1 MPNFKKELMAAAGL
15 STRATTGAVQFDGST
30 YIQRGADLTGNS
42 DSSVITFSYWYR
54 YDHATQ
60 NQNNTTTI
68 YASEGSKVK
77 FPNAANGIQVE
88 CRNTSGVRTVDTIY
102 GSSSIYSDTT
112 KWHHACGTI
121 DGGSSA
127 NTNFFIDDTN
137 VTGYRFGSF
146 NGSAFDLTRSNH
158 TIGAKANGTTPIVM
172 SLYEFWF
179 GLGIFL
185 NVNTTSNRRKFINA
199 DLTPVGLGSDGS
211 TPTGTAPKIYLSGA
225 PSDFITNKGS
235 GGNFSVIAGALI
247 DVGPPV
253 KANEA

>member
-1 MPNFKKELMAAAGL
+1 MSHVKKAILSAAGL

-30 YIQRGADLTGNS
+30 YIQRGSDLTGNA
-42 DSSVITFSYWYR
+42 DSSVISFSYWFR

-68 YASEGSKVK
+68 YASDGNRVI
-77 FPNAANGIQVE
+77 FPNAANGVQIE
-88 CRNTSGVRTVDTIY
+88 TRNTSMTRTVDTIY
-102 GSSSIYSDTT
+102 GSSGMYSDTT
-112 KWHHACGTI
+112 KWHHACGTV

-127 NTNFFIDDTN
+127 GTNFFIDDSD
-137 VTGYRFGSF
+137 VTGYRFGTYD
-146 NGSAFDLTRSNH
+146 GSAIDHTRSNH

-185 NVNTTSNRRKFINA
+185 QMSTTSNRRKFINA
-199 DLTPVGLGSDGS
+199 DLTPVDLGSDGS
-211 TPTGTAPKIYLSGA
+211 TPTGSAPLIYLSGG

-235 GGNFSVIAGALI
+235 GGNFSVTAGSLI

-253 KANEA
+253 KANQA